1 MKKIIV
7 SFVALAS
14 LFSTSTYAEL
24 AVIVAP
30 SADIDSISIE
40 QLQRLYLNRA
50 NRFPNGVRLLP
61 VDQKNGSAQQ
71 LEFAEKALGK
81 SATELS
87 EYWSRRMFSGKGHPP
102 RQYKDDTAVMQQ
114 VAESEEIIGYVDAAS
129 VDDSVK
135 VILQIP

>member
-1 MKKIIV
+1 MKKIIINCI
-7 SFVALAS
+7 ALAG
-14 LFSTSTYAEL
+14 LFSTSVYAEL

-30 SADIDSISIE
+30 STDINSISIE
-40 QLQRLYLNRA
+40 QLQRLYLRKA

-61 VDQKNGSAQQ
+61 VDQKAGSPQQ

-102 RQYKDDTAVMQQ
+102 RQYKDDTEIMQQ
-114 VAESEEIIGYVDAAS
+114 VAESEETIGYIDAAS

>member
-1 MKKIIV
+1 MKKIII
-7 SFVALAS
+7 SCIALS
-14 LFSTSTYAEL
+14 GLFSISTQAEL

-30 SADIDSISIE
+30 STNVDSINIE

-61 VDQKNGSAQQ
+61 VDQKAGSPQQ

-102 RQYKDDTAVMQQ
+102 RQYKDNSEVMQQ
-114 VAESEEIIGYVDAAS
+114 VAGSEDLIGYVDAAS